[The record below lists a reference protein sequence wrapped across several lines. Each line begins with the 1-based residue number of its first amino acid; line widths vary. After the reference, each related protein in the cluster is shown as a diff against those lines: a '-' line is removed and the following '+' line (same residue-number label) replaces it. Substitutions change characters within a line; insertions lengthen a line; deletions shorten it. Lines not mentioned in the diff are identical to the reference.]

1 MPAFLAPDD
10 QPDFGSGSIAERH
23 RRATIGLQPRRRLV
37 AAVAFGGAYTFGG
50 DEGSRTGF
58 GLSLARI
65 AFRVRM
71 GAENG

>member
-1 MPAFLAPDD
+1 MV
-10 QPDFGSGSIAERH
+10 
-23 RRATIGLQPRRRLV
+23 GLQPRRRLV

-50 DEGSRTGF
+50 GNGSRTGS